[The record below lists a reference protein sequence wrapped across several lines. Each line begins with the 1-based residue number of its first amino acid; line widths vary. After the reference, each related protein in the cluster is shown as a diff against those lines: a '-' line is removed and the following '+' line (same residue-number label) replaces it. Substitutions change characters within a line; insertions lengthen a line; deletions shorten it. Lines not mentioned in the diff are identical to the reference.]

1 MFTMNLEPIAAQGEG
16 YGQRL
21 AVSPNGRTW
30 AAAESAILNI
40 WDGKTL
46 AYAVDTAAYAA
57 GDLRFSDDA
66 QYVYAGTE
74 ILDLQ
79 KRALLSLPSL
89 GESLV
94 AGLPPEEAPP
104 ASRFAVQGA
113 AWTPDGRDL
122 VISAQ
127 YRPPRLRGSQE
138 SYPGPWWRVL
148 LLDGRTRALKNSLWE
163 ANTPEIRAVACS
175 QRAIAAAH
183 QSVMVWE
190 RDTFHLIAEGQRHKA
205 GVTDLRFS
213 EDGAWLAS
221 ADWQGRIV
229 IWDARTLKRIADW
242 VAHSDGAFAI
252 AIYSPGSLVATG
264 GADAEIKL
272 WAVERRPELLGS
284 VATEGEVVALAFYPN
299 GEQLLAADDA
309 GNIVRCTISA

>member
-1 MFTMNLEPIAAQGEG
+1 MFAMSLELIAAQGEG
-16 YGQRL
+16 YGRRL

-40 WDGKTL
+40 WEGETL
-46 AYAVDTAAYAA
+46 AYAIDTAAYAT

-66 QYVYAGTE
+66 RYAYAGTE
-74 ILDLQ
+74 ILDLE
-79 KRALLSLPSL
+79 KGALLSLPSL
-89 GESLV
+89 AESLI

-104 ASRFAVQGA
+104 ASRFAVHGA
-113 AWTPDGRDL
+113 AWSPDGRDL
-122 VISAQ
+122 VISAR

-138 SYPGPWWRVL
+138 HYPGPWWRVL

-163 ANTPEIRAVACS
+163 ANSPEIRAVTS
-175 QRAIAAAH
+175 SRRAVAAAH
-183 QSVMVWE
+183 QSVLIWE
-190 RDTFHLIAEGQRHKA
+190 RETCQLIAEGKRHKA

-221 ADWQGRIV
+221 TDWQGRVV
-229 IWDARTLKRIADW
+229 IWDTGTLRWVADW
-242 VAHSDGAFAI
+242 VAHSDGAFAV
-252 AIYSPGSLVATG
+252 AIYQPGSLVATG

-272 WAVERRPELLGS
+272 WAIQRRPALVGS